1 MNFGIIPETLRERLA
16 LRLGLVPLPIIDML
30 FGSMKARMIMV
41 GVTLGLFEALR
52 NEAHSA
58 VELADSL
65 SVDPNALECLVRA
78 LAHAGYLVQ
87 RDDVYAL
94 SRLARRTLL
103 RGAPTDITGYVGWH
117 ETQCRFMEHME
128 TLVRTGTGID
138 FHRTLRDERRWRDYQ
153 RAMLA
158 MARLDAATIARLV
171 PIRAGAAHLLDLAGS
186 HGLLG
191 AAICR
196 RHPPMRS
203 TVVDLPEAVEEGRA
217 LARETGNAHLVDHRA
232 GDLRTDSLEKCDAV
246 LLANILH
253 HFTPAEITPLIAR
266 VRDALRPGGT
276 VAIWDLESPQR
287 GGTVGHGDVV
297 SLFFR
302 LTSSAGAYHGTD
314 YANWLRDQRFSDV
327 KVVRPNRSPGRVL
340 VIGRTRNSM
349 TGGR

>member
-16 LRLGLVPLPIIDML
+16 LRLGLVPLPIVDML

-52 NEAHSA
+52 NEPHSA
-58 VELADSL
+58 VDLADSL
-65 SVDPNALECLVRA
+65 RVDSNALECLVRA

-103 RGAPTDITGYVGWH
+103 RGAPMDITEYVAWH
-117 ETQCRFMEHME
+117 ETQCRFLEHME
-128 TLVRTGTGID
+128 TLVRTGTGIE
-138 FHRTLRDERRWRDYQ
+138 FHRTLRDKRSWRDYQ

-171 PIRAGAAHLLDLAGS
+171 PIRAGATHLLDLAGS

-217 LARETGNAHLVDHRA
+217 LARETGNADLVDHRA
-232 GDLRTDSLEKCDAV
+232 GDLRTDSLEECDAV

-253 HFTPAEITPLIAR
+253 HFIPADITSLIAR

-314 YANWLRDQRFSDV
+314 YANWLRDQRFFRV
-327 KVVRPNRSPGRVL
+327 KVVRPSRSPGRVL
-340 VIGRTRNSM
+340 VIGT
-349 TGGR
+349 T